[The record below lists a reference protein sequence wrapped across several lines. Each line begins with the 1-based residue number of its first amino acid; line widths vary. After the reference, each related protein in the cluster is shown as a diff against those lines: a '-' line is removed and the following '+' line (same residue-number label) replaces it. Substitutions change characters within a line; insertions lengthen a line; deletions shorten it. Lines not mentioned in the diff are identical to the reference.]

1 MKECHAA
8 KEQARLLK
16 VLVQDRMGTSDDTL
30 SMLRSDLT
38 HLLEDYFDL
47 DADSLKVALDAREDG
62 AYLLRVAAK
71 AVRIKG

>member
-1 MKECHAA
+1 MRDGRAA
-8 KEQARLLK
+8 KEQARLMR
-16 VLVQDRMGTSDDTL
+16 VLVQDRMGASDETVA
-30 SMLRSDLT
+30 MLRSDLV

-62 AYLLRVAAK
+62 GYFLRIVAK